1 MNIFSKLL
9 YKWFNLEPDQCQNCE
24 LLKNIIEQ
32 ERFER
37 KQMLQVVIDSAKPR
51 EEAIVQTQPGEYR
64 PKLVNW
70 NNERLRLEREDRQR
84 AAELMK
90 KKQEELAASK
100 NQGQVK
106 VEELEKALEI
116 KQETANGT

>member
-32 ERFER
+32 ERHER
-37 KQMLQVVIDSAKPR
+37 KQILQVVIESAKPK
-51 EEAIVQTQPGEYR
+51 EEVIIQTNPNEYK

-70 NNERLRLEREDRQR
+70 TSERLRLEREDRQR

-100 NQGQVK
+100 NQSNQK
-106 VEELEKALEI
+106 VEDLEKELDI